1 MMDNSEC
8 RCLVMFNYTIQKS
21 TGNLIVTLPNRLDFG
36 TRFMVEMNRLIYK
49 VTKLPNITR
58 VTVKCSE
65 NIEYDGM
72 SQSYLIN
79 VLSHLNQMP
88 NKSIYI
94 NSHFKSLIREKVRQK
109 QGDKYEKEFDI
120 GKLAQSKEL
129 EYYVFEGKENTD
141 KPIEH
146 IAGLLTVYSLA
157 VNRNALNN
165 FLYTTIGEI
174 FSNSNNHSEREEVFF
189 SCMVKN
195 VENDVFLYVSI
206 IDYGT
211 TILTNVRNYHKEFK
225 EEDKFMPGDMCI
237 YWAVQPCNTT
247 RAGSGGHGLPML
259 IDYIKA
265 AKADLMI
272 CSGES
277 FCMIKDGETERYE
290 NLDSGVF
297 CGTSI
302 AFRVKLNDP
311 NLLLYF
317 NKDSNKIDSINLSDI
332 I

>member
-1 MMDNSEC
+1 
-8 RCLVMFNYTIQKS
+8 MFDYTIQKS
-21 TGNLIVTLPNRLDFG
+21 NGNVIVTLPNKLMFNAK
-36 TRFMVEMNRLIYK
+36 FMLEMNKLIYK
-49 VTKLPNITR
+49 ATKIPNITR
-58 VTVKCSE
+58 VTVRCSE
-65 NIEYDGM
+65 NIDYDGM

-79 VLSHLNQMP
+79 VLSYLNQLP

-94 NSHFKSLIREKVRQK
+94 NSNFKNLIREKVQQK

-120 GKLAQSKEL
+120 GKLAKSKDL

-146 IAGLLTVYSLA
+146 IAGLLTVYSFSI
-157 VNRNALNN
+157 NRNALNN
-165 FLYTTIGEI
+165 FLNTTIGEI

-189 SCMVKN
+189 SCMVKRI
-195 VENDVFLYVSI
+195 EDDVYLYVSI

-211 TILTNVRNYHKEFK
+211 TILTNVRNYHKDGK
-225 EEDKFMPGDMCI
+225 KDIRFMPGDMCI
-237 YWAVQPCNTT
+237 YWAVQPYNTT

-259 IDYIKA
+259 IEYIKA

-277 FCMIKDGETERYE
+277 FCMISNGEKESYE
-290 NLDSGVF
+290 NLDGGTF

-317 NKDSNKIDSINLSDI
+317 NKDANKIDSINLSDI